1 MALNSYSLLSDTI
14 SFTPSFE
21 PHCQFQNEG
30 AGVRQLMIL
39 KHFPTLVLAG
49 DLLGDLNV
57 WNVKSKCLQYSVPE
71 PCTLQ
76 GKKRSLF
83 RIAGAVVGMSQ
94 VESNGTIAVAFGSDR
109 VDLFSSKDAFNM
121 LKLLRTIDL
130 NSPELKSLPQR
141 SGNHQYVRSILLTKT
156 ELYICGMSENYGLLL
171 LDFWQ

>member
-1 MALNSYSLLSDTI
+1 
-14 SFTPSFE
+14 
-21 PHCQFQNEG
+21 
-30 AGVRQLMIL
+30 MIL
-39 KHFPTLVLAG
+39 KHCPTLVLAG

-57 WNVKSKCLQYSVPE
+57 WNVKLKCLQYSVPE
-71 PCTLQ
+71 QCTLQ

-83 RIAGAVVGMSQ
+83 RIAGTVVGMSQ

-130 NSPELKSLPQR
+130 NSSELTSLPQR
-141 SGNHQYVRSILLTKT
+141 SGNHQYVRSIVLTKT

-171 LDFWQ
+171 LDFWE

>member
-1 MALNSYSLLSDTI
+1 MYPNPA
-14 SFTPSFE
+14 
-21 PHCQFQNEG
+21 
-30 AGVRQLMIL
+30 
-39 KHFPTLVLAG
+39 
-49 DLLGDLNV
+49 
-57 WNVKSKCLQYSVPE
+57 
-71 PCTLQ
+71 PCRV
-76 GKKRSLF
+76 KKRSLF

-171 LDFWQ
+171 LDFWEWYFLFLYLKFQRNTYTLLYDKYTKMISLILCIV